1 MKIKLPIGSCEAAGI
16 VALPLPREAW
26 LTLRTAGDMRVEENR
41 ERALSSLGIRRDH
54 ILRVNQIHSR
64 IVHSAEDIVPGRALI
79 DGDGI
84 VSRSGG
90 PFLAVGVGDCMPIF
104 LSDTLTGAYGILH
117 SGWRGTGI
125 LEVGLGIMAERYGTV
140 ASDVAAFFGP
150 CISGESYAVDDERA
164 REYRR
169 WGEDA
174 VVRSGDQSYLDMRAA
189 NLGIARRLGLGL
201 VSVADH
207 CTYQTSLLGSYRREG
222 SRQYTGMLAII
233 GSGAPVQRKD
243 EWQTTRQIG
252 LSG

>member
-1 MKIKLPIGSCEAAGI
+1 MKIG
-16 VALPLPREAW
+16 LPLANSGSAGVVSVPFPLEAW
-26 LTLRTAGDMRVEENR
+26 LTLRSAGDMRDETNR
-41 ERALSSLGIRRDH
+41 SRVLASLDISPDRL
-54 ILRVNQIHSR
+54 LRVRQIHSR
-64 IVHSAEDIVPGRALI
+64 IVHAAEDLIPGQPEI

-84 VSRSGG
+84 VSGPDG
-90 PFLAVGVGDCMPIF
+90 PFLAVGVGDCMPI
-104 LSDTLTGAYGILH
+104 LLADTRSGAYGILH

-125 LEVGLGIMAERYGTV
+125 LEDGLRVMAMRYGTLAADVV
-140 ASDVAAFFGP
+140 ALFGP
-150 CISGESYAVDDERA
+150 CISAESYEVDSERA
-164 REYRR
+164 KGYRR
-169 WGEDA
+169 WGDDA
-174 VVRSGDQSYLDMRAA
+174 VVRSGDRSYLDMRAA